1 MGKID
6 FIDLRAQQA
15 TIRDRLDAALA
26 RVLDHGAYILGPEVA
41 EFEKKLKD
49 YCGARH
55 ALTCA
60 NGTDAITLVLMAE
73 GIGDG
78 DTVIVPSFTFIATA
92 EAPAQLSATPYFV
105 DVRRDTFN
113 IDPESAERGIVDAK
127 RRGLKPRAIIAVDL
141 FGQAADYD
149 ALRDLAA
156 RHDLLLIADAAQSFG
171 GAYHGRRIG
180 TLADY
185 TTTSFFPAKPLGCYG
200 DGGAVFTDD
209 DERAARLASIRNHGK
224 GVDKYDNVR
233 IGLNSRLDTLQAAVL
248 IEKLAIF
255 DGETERRQK
264 VAANYARTLSN
275 ALEVPKVAPGLL
287 SVWAQYTVIAEGM
300 RDGLRSFLN
309 ERGIPSQ
316 VYYPI
321 PMHRQSAYRHYPAL
335 PGGLPVSDFL
345 SEHVLS
351 LPFHPYLEPAQQD
364 RIAAAVHEFMAS
376 ATVETASVAAAAG

>member
-1 MGKID
+1 MSKIE

-15 TIRDRLDAALA
+15 RIRDRLDAAVA
-26 RVLDHGAYILGPEVA
+26 RVLDHGGYILGPEVA
-41 EFEKKLKD
+41 ELEAKLKD
-49 YCGARH
+49 YCRARH

-73 GIGDG
+73 GIGAG
-78 DTVIVPSFTFIATA
+78 DAVIVPSFTFIATA
-92 EAPAQLSATPYFV
+92 EAPAQLAATPYFV

-113 IDPESAERGIVDAK
+113 IDAASAERGILDAT
-127 RRGLKPRAIIAVDL
+127 RRGLNPRAIIAVDL

-149 ALRDLAA
+149 ALRALAD
-156 RHDLLLIADAAQSFG
+156 RHGLVLIADAAQSFG
-171 GAYHGRRIG
+171 GSYRGRRIG

-209 DERAARLASIRNHGK
+209 DERAKRLASIRNHGK
-224 GVDKYDNVR
+224 GADKYDNVR

-248 IEKLAIF
+248 IEKLAVF
-255 DGETERRQK
+255 DEETARRQK
-264 VAANYARTLSN
+264 VAAYYASVLSN
-275 ALEVPKVAPGLL
+275 ALETPSVEPGLL
-287 SVWAQYTVIAEGM
+287 SVWAQYTIVAEGM
-300 RDGLRSFLN
+300 RDALRAFLN
-309 ERGIPSQ
+309 ERGVPTQ

-321 PMHRQSAYRHYPAL
+321 PMHRQAAYRHYPAL

-351 LPFHPYLEPAQQD
+351 LPFHPYLERAQQD
-364 RIAAAVHEFMAS
+364 RIAAAISDFMAMS
-376 ATVETASVAAAAG
+376 DAGSGRAAAVG